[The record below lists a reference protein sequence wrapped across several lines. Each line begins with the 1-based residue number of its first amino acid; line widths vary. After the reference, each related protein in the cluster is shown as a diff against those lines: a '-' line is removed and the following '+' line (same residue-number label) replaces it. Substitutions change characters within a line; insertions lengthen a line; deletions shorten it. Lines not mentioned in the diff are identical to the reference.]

1 MEWRRLTKD
10 SNWSWLGGCATLR
23 YTTPAGRA
31 RVGLQQPPWA
41 RKIMCRLIRS
51 HSSSRVVLGWITFS
65 FVVAPKA
72 HGWKSPNRGY
82 RRLQRGGWG
91 PSLFVTS
98 AVVGEGLYG
107 PPALEEEA
115 GTLAVWGS
123 G

>member
-1 MEWRRLTKD
+1 MTAEVIIKGDRAGT
-10 SNWSWLGGCATLR
+10 SAGLR
-23 YTTPAGRA
+23 
-31 RVGLQQPPWA
+31 QPPWA

-115 GTLAVWGS
+115 GTPRCLRLG
-123 G
+123 